1 MNDSKSLTEY
11 SNDMN
16 DIHKIIEESNPNE
29 KRKIL
34 SAVVGVASFS
44 LEDKPLEFH
53 GTILSVLP
61 RLFKV

>member
-34 SAVVGVASFS
+34 SAVVGVVSFS